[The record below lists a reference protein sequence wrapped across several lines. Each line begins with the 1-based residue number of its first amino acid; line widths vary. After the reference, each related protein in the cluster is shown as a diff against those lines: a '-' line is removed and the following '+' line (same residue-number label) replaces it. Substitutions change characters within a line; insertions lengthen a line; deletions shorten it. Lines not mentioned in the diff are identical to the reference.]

1 MAPMRCYVS
10 GEKIGVTIDK
20 EDLQDA
26 FSRFG
31 TVTDVWVAR
40 QPPGFAFVTFEDSR
54 DGEDAIKDMQNKE
67 ILGCPV
73 RIEESRGKSGGARPR
88 GDGGR
93 GGGGGCYGGGGNRD
107 SKQEECADFRR
118 GLCNRGDSCR
128 YSHGPDGGAPPAATP
143 RAATAAR
150 QRVTATADP
159 TAAPRLRGAAA
170 AVTAAGT
177 AAATERA
184 FELWR
189 PPRLLK
195 PVRLERGRWFRQSAT
210 ALSFRPPASH
220 NRSTKA
226 CPPAHLPA
234 QPLACPLN

>member
-1 MAPMRCYVS
+1 VVALAPEVMAVEVAVVAAMEAGEIVTASKKNALISGAACATAETRAVTPTGPMGAAV
-10 GEKIGVTIDK
+10 EVAAAVVGV
-20 EDLQDA
+20 
-26 FSRFG
+26 
-31 TVTDVWVAR
+31 
-40 QPPGFAFVTFEDSR
+40 
-54 DGEDAIKDMQNKE
+54 AI
-67 ILGCPV
+67 
-73 RIEESRGKSGGARPR
+73 RIGGALAPPTAARH
-88 GDGGR
+88 
-93 GGGGGCYGGGGNRD
+93 
-107 SKQEECADFRR
+107 A
-118 GLCNRGDSCR
+118 
-128 YSHGPDGGAPPAATP
+128 GPLSFATAEAPPAATP

-159 TAAPRLRGAAA
+159 TAAPRLRGTAAA

>member
-1 MAPMRCYVS
+1 VVALAPEVMAVEVAVVAAMEAGEIVTASKKNALISGAACATAETRAVTPTGPMGAAVV
-10 GEKIGVTIDK
+10 GV
-20 EDLQDA
+20 
-26 FSRFG
+26 
-31 TVTDVWVAR
+31 
-40 QPPGFAFVTFEDSR
+40 
-54 DGEDAIKDMQNKE
+54 AI
-67 ILGCPV
+67 
-73 RIEESRGKSGGARPR
+73 RIGGALAPPTAARH
-88 GDGGR
+88 
-93 GGGGGCYGGGGNRD
+93 
-107 SKQEECADFRR
+107 A
-118 GLCNRGDSCR
+118 
-128 YSHGPDGGAPPAATP
+128 GPLSFATAEAPPAATP

-159 TAAPRLRGAAA
+159 TAAPRLRGTAAA